1 MMPVSFLPG
10 NNLKTKELV
19 MAVSQYE
26 KDRIARVAARTKRKA
41 TNTGVTRKK
50 LTPREREQRDIDQ
63 FKAGR
68 KNVKDTRSLD
78 SLTRYGKPDS
88 TATSGGSKAV
98 RKIDPTF
105 KGSTTPARTK
115 DNDLVNKLRRKP
127 FKYLR

>member
-1 MMPVSFLPG
+1 
-10 NNLKTKELV
+10 

-26 KDRIARVAARTKRKA
+26 KDRIARVAARAANKGKKKKQVKKSLSQKEKA
-41 TNTGVTRKK
+41 QV
-50 LTPREREQRDIDQ
+50 DIDQ
-63 FKAGR
+63 YNAQF
-68 KNVKDTRSLD
+68 RSVPKQDARPLE

-115 DNDLVNKLRRKP
+115 NPLVDKLRRKP
-127 FKYLR
+127 FKYLK